1 MKYLFLVVALF
12 IGLVCMAHSDENFI
26 ESDLFGNLG
35 ERDKAAILI
44 VEQLMMIRVQ

>member
-26 ESDLFGNLG
+26 ESDLF
-35 ERDKAAILI
+35 
-44 VEQLMMIRVQ
+44 